1 MALVLSLPLSS
12 CGGASVANS
21 AADQSFVA
29 AVHLSAPDIGSFRSD
44 TQLIRVGHA
53 ACDAFRAG
61 AGYQEIAD
69 RMGLLEGRNPL
80 PSQDLGAVVTSAVNA
95 YCPQFRAK
103 V

>member
-1 MALVLSLPLSS
+1 MALVLSLAS
-12 CGGASVANS
+12 CSGASGASS

-29 AVHLSAPDIGSFRSD
+29 AVHLIAPDIGSFRSD
-44 TQLIRVGHA
+44 TQLIRLGHA

-69 RMGLLEGRNPL
+69 RMGLLEGSHPL
-80 PSQDLGAVVTSAVNA
+80 PSQDLGAVVTSAVDA
-95 YCPQFRAK
+95 YCPQFHSQ